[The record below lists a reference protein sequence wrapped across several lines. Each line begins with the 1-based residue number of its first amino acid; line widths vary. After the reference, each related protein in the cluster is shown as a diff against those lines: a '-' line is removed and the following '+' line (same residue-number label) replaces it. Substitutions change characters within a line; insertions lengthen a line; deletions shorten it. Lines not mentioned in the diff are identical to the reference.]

1 MVKIGERKLTK
12 TMCGTPHTNPGF
24 QHRKL
29 KCWSNSAENSAGS
42 LKKSFCPDSIRYHVS
57 SKSIQFP
64 RGYVWKRQKKRSL

>member
-24 QHRKL
+24 QHCKL

-42 LKKSFCPDSIRYHVS
+42 LKSHSVLTPFTTMFHLNQSNFQGDMRENG
-57 SKSIQFP
+57 
-64 RGYVWKRQKKRSL
+64 RKKDH